1 MPITGT
7 AVLYGTTHT
16 LTCVERKQ
24 AVGCGRDQKAHE
36 GKRYPVCLR
45 LRFTSQ
51 QFTRLRKA
59 GAHNL
64 FPSFFPAI
72 SMLNVMPF
80 FALMTTTLGW
90 IYC

>member
-1 MPITGT
+1 MLITGT

-24 AVGCGRDQKAHE
+24 GVGCGHDQKTRE
-36 GKRYPVCLR
+36 GNRYPVCLR

-51 QFTRLRKA
+51 QFTWLRKA
-59 GAHNL
+59 GAHSVFL
-64 FPSFFPAI
+64 TFFPAT